1 MTCTWRQTVPK
12 LEEGQQQ
19 EPRHQEFAELCAL
32 AMVGDASA
40 EELARLRDHL
50 RECQDCRRE
59 YREFT
64 QLVLPQLQA
73 MENGMTPR
81 PAEMTEAD
89 SARLRSSFL
98 ARAQA
103 EGIAFSPK
111 TLTGESLA
119 VPPKKLVVLSR
130 RAAWSLVAGIAACL
144 FCAVAVTAKL
154 GDHQPAR
161 VQVAQVPAA
170 KPVAAAV
177 TPPAQTIQDP
187 DEAEVQRLA
196 GRDRELEQDLKRLK
210 GELADAE
217 AARVAMAKQLDEKTA
232 QLNTAQADV
241 SSSQESI
248 AGLRSD
254 VTALR
259 AQMDLSAAAFR
270 DDQAKLEQLTVQ
282 ATEAQASLD
291 RERQMLDAG
300 REMRDMMAARNLHI
314 VDVVDTDANGK
325 NRPAFGRIF
334 FAENRRLVFY
344 AYDLNETKL
353 EDARFDYRIWG
364 QKEGQPHTA
373 RSLGVFY
380 TDDKTQ
386 RRWVFQ
392 CDDPKTLSEIDSV
405 FVTLEPVK
413 ADPNHPRGPQ
423 LMYAYLR
430 GQPNHP

>member
-1 MTCTWRQTVPK
+1 MICGWRQTVPK
-12 LEEGQQQ
+12 PEE
-19 EPRHQEFAELCAL
+19 PMHQEFAELCAL
-32 AMVGDASA
+32 AMVGEASA
-40 EELARLRDHL
+40 EELKRLREHL

-73 MENGMTPR
+73 MDDGEALR
-81 PAEMTEAD
+81 KTEFSAAD
-89 SARLRSSFL
+89 SARLRASFL
-98 ARAQA
+98 ARAQG

-111 TLTGESLA
+111 TLRGESLA
-119 VPPKKLVVLSR
+119 TPSTKVVVLSR
-130 RAAWSLVAGIAACL
+130 RAAWSAAVGIAACL
-144 FCAVAVTAKL
+144 LCAVAVTAKL
-154 GDHQPAR
+154 SDHHSSQAKMA
-161 VQVAQVPAA
+161 VVPAA
-170 KPVAAAV
+170 KPVAATPTPAV
-177 TPPAQTIQDP
+177 EAAQDP
-187 DEAEVQRLA
+187 DEAEVHRLEA
-196 GRDRELEQDLKRLK
+196 HDRELEQDLGNLK
-210 GELADAE
+210 VQLADAE
-217 AARVAMAKQLDEKTA
+217 AARAALARQLDEKTA
-232 QLNTAQADV
+232 QLSTAQTDA
-241 SSSQESI
+241 SSSQETI

-254 VTALR
+254 VTALH
-259 AQMDLSAAAFR
+259 AQMDLRAATFR
-270 DDQAKLEQLTVQ
+270 DDQAKLQQVTAQ
-282 ATEAQASLD
+282 AAEAQASLD

-314 VDVVDTDANGK
+314 VDVVDTDSNGK

-334 FAENRRLVFY
+334 FAENKRLVFY

-413 ADPNHPRGPQ
+413 ADPNHPRGAQ